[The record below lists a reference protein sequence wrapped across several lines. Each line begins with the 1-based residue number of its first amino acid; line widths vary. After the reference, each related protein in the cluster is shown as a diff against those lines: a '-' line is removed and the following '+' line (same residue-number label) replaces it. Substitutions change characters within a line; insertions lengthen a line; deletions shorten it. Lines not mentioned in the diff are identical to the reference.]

1 MRLPEKRNNLVGL
14 SWEWLLS
21 QFPTKLS
28 TGQVKGKIDSY
39 NAFIEKVK
47 NNLLNSEFELRYET
61 REKNGFVYELLWSSL
76 TWLSNNF
83 AWLGRDRVSKIK
95 SRHSP
100 LVHILE
106 IVWNVVIEGMTTVE
120 TDGNVCA
127 RLEITA
133 KNL

>member
-1 MRLPEKRNNLVGL
+1 M
-14 SWEWLLS
+14 
-21 QFPTKLS
+21 
-28 TGQVKGKIDSY
+28 
-39 NAFIEKVK
+39 
-47 NNLLNSEFELRYET
+47 
-61 REKNGFVYELLWSSL
+61 
-76 TWLSNNF
+76 
-83 AWLGRDRVSKIK
+83 SKIK

-133 KNL
+133 KNLLKIELPFLDPKAPYLPGIVERAA